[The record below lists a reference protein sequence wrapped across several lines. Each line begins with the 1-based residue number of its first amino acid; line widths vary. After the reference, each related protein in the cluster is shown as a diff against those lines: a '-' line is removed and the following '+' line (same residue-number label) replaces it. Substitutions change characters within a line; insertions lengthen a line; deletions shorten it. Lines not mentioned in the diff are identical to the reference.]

1 MNTFH
6 ITNRLLKSTLFC
18 GLLLFSSSAL
28 SCSSDDDGGGNGGTQ
43 LEWLEPIRV
52 ASYNIQYDNR
62 NEEAGRWE
70 NRKEIVCRLL
80 EAEDFDIFGAP
91 GTLQVP
97 DRGYGR
103 RPSRIHLDRHER
115 DGRRQCGAPSFQSDI
130 LQDRQIRSARKRFVL
145 VFGDAQRSQYEIL
158 RLLFPA
164 HVQLGAFPRE
174 GTGKEFFHF
183 NSHFDHIGTVARAE
197 SAKLL
202 IEKVAEIAGK
212 TPAFCTG
219 DFNSNQQ
226 TNVYNTIV
234 TSGTLV
240 DSYARTTD
248 KVNAD
253 WPSYNGYKYISTPPA
268 KASRIDHIF
277 VTKGRTKVQSWAIVN
292 TSYSQKYPSD
302 HFPVVIEWSFAK

>member
-52 ASYNIQYDNR
+52 ASYNIQYDNSSDQD
-62 NEEAGRWE
+62 NKW
-70 NRKEIVCRLL
+70 
-80 EAEDFDIFGAP
+80 
-91 GTLQVP
+91 T
-97 DRGYGR
+97 
-103 RPSRIHLDRHER
+103 SRIHLDRHER

-174 GTGKEFFHF
+174 GHGQGVLPLQLAFRPYRNRRPGRERQAADREGRGDRRK
-183 NSHFDHIGTVARAE
+183 DPG
-197 SAKLL
+197 LL
-202 IEKVAEIAGK
+202 H
-212 TPAFCTG
+212 
-219 DFNSNQQ
+219 
-226 TNVYNTIV
+226 
-234 TSGTLV
+234 
-240 DSYARTTD
+240 R
-248 KVNAD
+248 
-253 WPSYNGYKYISTPPA
+253 
-268 KASRIDHIF
+268 
-277 VTKGRTKVQSWAIVN
+277 
-292 TSYSQKYPSD
+292 
-302 HFPVVIEWSFAK
+302 

>member
-80 EAEDFDIFGAP
+80 EAEDFDIFGAQEPYKFQIEDMAAALP
-91 GTLQVP
+91 GYTWIGTSVTGEDNVERRHFNPIFYKTDKFEVLESGSFWYSETPNVP
-97 DRGYGR
+97 NTK
-103 RPSRIHLDRHER
+103 
-115 DGRRQCGAPSFQSDI
+115 FSDSYSP
-130 LQDRQIRSARKRFVL
+130 RMCNW
-145 VFGDAQRSQYEIL
+145 
-158 RLLFPA
+158 A
-164 HVQLGAFPRE
+164 HFRVKA
-174 GTGKEFFHF
+174 TGKEFFLF

-202 IEKVAEIAGK
+202 IEKVAETAGK